1 MIFKISKGFEDN
13 LKIAEWNS
21 IINLIHKL
29 LIFQRNKIILQ
40 QNIIQ
45 VNQIIIYNISKDMN
59 KFQEV

>member
-29 LIFQRNKIILQ
+29 LIFQQNKIILQ